1 MIRLIGLL
9 RENSLKA
16 VDKIDKLPKGKI
28 FDDSKNIESVFKK
41 SKFTWSEVIE
51 AFESNKDS
59 GKLTN
64 VNIKDIY
71 ITQPNIQSNKVKQ
84 IINNLEKTSPIN
96 VVQFNNGEMVIFD
109 GHHRLMANWALGN
122 TKLKVNLVKSM

>member
-122 TKLKVNLVKSM
+122 AKLKVNLVKSM